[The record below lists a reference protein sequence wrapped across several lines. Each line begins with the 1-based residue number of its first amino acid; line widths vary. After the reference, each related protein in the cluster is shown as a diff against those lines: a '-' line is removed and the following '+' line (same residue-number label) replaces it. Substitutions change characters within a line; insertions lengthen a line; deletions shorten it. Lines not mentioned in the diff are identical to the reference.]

1 MAESR
6 NYQMQMIYRELNK
19 KSKNGCKK
27 PATTCD
33 ITTWVKDLMN
43 AHITIVNILLFF
55 FLNVGYKNGSSHD
68 QLKKLFLNNIGRKG
82 EKNWKE
88 VTQFNCQKLYVRSE
102 M

>member
-6 NYQMQMIYRELNK
+6 NYKMQMIYRELNK
-19 KSKNGCKK
+19 KSKNGYKK

-55 FLNVGYKNGSSHD
+55 FLNVGYKNGSTHD

>member
-6 NYQMQMIYRELNK
+6 NYKMQMIYRELNK

-33 ITTWVKDLMN
+33 ITTRVKDLMN

-55 FLNVGYKNGSSHD
+55 FLNVGYKNGSTHD

>member
-1 MAESR
+1 
-6 NYQMQMIYRELNK
+6 MIYRELNK

-55 FLNVGYKNGSSHD
+55 FLNVRYENGPWLSSKNYS
-68 QLKKLFLNNIGRKG
+68 LTTLG
-82 EKNWKE
+82 EKE
-88 VTQFNCQKLYVRSE
+88 RLELEGSDPV
-102 M
+102 

>member
-6 NYQMQMIYRELNK
+6 NYKMQMIYRELNK
-19 KSKNGCKK
+19 KSENGCKK

-33 ITTWVKDLMN
+33 LKTWVKDLMN
-43 AHITIVNILLFF
+43 AHITIANVLLFF
-55 FLNVGYKNGSSHD
+55 FLNVGYENGST
-68 QLKKLFLNNIGRKG
+68 QLTKLFLNNIGRKG

-88 VTQFNCQKLYVRSE
+88 VNQFNCQKLYIRSE